1 MPERVSSNGY
11 TYVGYAPKRRF
22 CSVSRGYE
30 HIPTLEGK
38 RRSKVKWVGKSQRDE
53 EGTLYF
59 PAPDRERD
67 ADRLVLKTGSVT
79 HHSWGDLSTS
89 AGPEGAPVALKA
101 CRGAELQVLTDSQ
114 EETMVQVPE
123 VYMVHHTSIKRQFKK
138 EKQCG
143 PLSPRSEAPSG
154 KNRNQSH
161 QRALW
166 PEPSGSAG
174 GRPEA
179 AGPGGCRAA
188 QVKVNQKGEKQHRRM
203 SVHKERKRHRVPE
216 EWTSRAWKTNSI
228 CFCRN

>member
-1 MPERVSSNGY
+1 M
-11 TYVGYAPKRRF
+11 
-22 CSVSRGYE
+22 
-30 HIPTLEGK
+30 
-38 RRSKVKWVGKSQRDE
+38 
-53 EGTLYF
+53 
-59 PAPDRERD
+59 
-67 ADRLVLKTGSVT
+67 
-79 HHSWGDLSTS
+79 
-89 AGPEGAPVALKA
+89 ALKA

-174 GRPEA
+174 GRP
-179 AGPGGCRAA
+179 GGGRPRRVQGGTSKGKPKRGKAA
-188 QVKVNQKGEKQHRRM
+188 QKNVSPQR
-203 SVHKERKRHRVPE
+203 KEE
-216 EWTSRAWKTNSI
+216 S
-228 CFCRN
+228 